1 MAATERSGRALFQT
15 IEAIEQFCK
24 SRSKQCIGVG
34 SRKGW
39 GFGQKWSLCTL
50 PVMLGGDVYFDDDYN
65 NVDLGWVRMIKAGD
79 GDDQNHP
86 GWACSSG
93 TVGSCGI

>member
-1 MAATERSGRALFQT
+1 MVALHF
-15 IEAIEQFCK
+15 AGDA
-24 SRSKQCIGVG
+24 S
-34 SRKGW
+34 
-39 GFGQKWSLCTL
+39 
-50 PVMLGGDVYFDDDYN
+50 GDVYFDDDDN

-93 TVGSCGI
+93 TVGSCGIWGIVGN

>member
-1 MAATERSGRALFQT
+1 
-15 IEAIEQFCK
+15 
-24 SRSKQCIGVG
+24 
-34 SRKGW
+34 
-39 GFGQKWSLCTL
+39 
-50 PVMLGGDVYFDDDYN
+50 MLGGDVYFDDDYN

-86 GWACSSG
+86 GWACNISG